1 MNRLFIHNPFFRLCA
16 PPAFGVMVYLLII
29 LINNTVED
37 VNELFNNQELYVC
50 IGLSFISFES
60 MRLIIWF
67 LDRRSQEKSVE
78 VKVAYQVILTLLI
91 SLILIG
97 LSISAYFRYVIGF
110 SIGNS
115 ELNIFLLIF
124 GAAGLLYNTLCFSQ
138 IFLFRENKSRIE
150 QEQSLSENLESEFVA
165 FQNDVN
171 PDLLY
176 ESLENLILALHQS
189 ADKAEEYIDCLAS
202 IYRHSIVNRDKEL
215 ISLHEELRALDQL
228 VCVLNHK
235 FQNLIH
241 VDLSTLSKKESLIIP
256 SALLVSMDAIVRNTL
271 ISTVVPLEVK
281 FYYEDGYL
289 IMSHHIN
296 DRLQLHQHSIDA
308 FMRLQRSYSF
318 FSEIPFVQVKA
329 NRENYIKFP
338 VMTASES
345 THSKV

>member
-1 MNRLFIHNPFFRLCA
+1 MNRVFIHNPFFRLCSA
-16 PPAFGVMVYLLII
+16 PVFGVMVYLLII

-67 LDRRSQEKSVE
+67 LESRSQEKSFE
-78 VKVAYQVILTLLI
+78 IKIAYQVILTLMV

-97 LSISAYFRYVIGF
+97 LSISAYFRYVVGF

-124 GAAGLLYNTLCFSQ
+124 GAAGLLYNTLYFSQ

-150 QEQSLSENLESEFVA
+150 QERTLSENLESEFVA
-165 FQNDVN
+165 FQNEVN

-176 ESLENLILALHQS
+176 ESLENLILTLHQS

-215 ISLHEELRALDQL
+215 ISLQEELRALDQL
-228 VCVLNHK
+228 VCVLNNK
-235 FQNLIH
+235 FQNQIH
-241 VDLSTLSKKESLIIP
+241 LNLSALDNEKTLIIP
-256 SALLVSMDAIVRNTL
+256 GALLVSLDAIVRNTL
-271 ISTVVPLEVK
+271 ISAEAPLEVK
-281 FYYEDGYL
+281 FNYEDGYL
-289 IMSHHIN
+289 IMSHRIN
-296 DRLQLHQHSIDA
+296 DRLKLHQHSIDA

-329 NRENYIKFP
+329 NKENYIKFP
-338 VMTASES
+338 AMKVSEP
-345 THSKV
+345 THLKA